1 MAKRLAMIFG
11 AIFVVVGLLGY
22 IDNPLVGPTGMFATN
37 GNHNLAHLLIGIV
50 LIIASTRTERASIL
64 SMHVFGAVYALLAVL
79 GFSALG
85 SEGHTMLL
93 GLVHINGADNW
104 LHVVL
109 AIALIGSAL
118 AVSRGHRTLAPS
130 THATR

>member
-1 MAKRLAMIFG
+1 M
-11 AIFVVVGLLGY
+11 
-22 IDNPLVGPTGMFATN
+22 
-37 GNHNLAHLLIGIV
+37 
-50 LIIASTRTERASIL
+50 IIAATRTERASIL

-79 GFSALG
+79 GFASLG

-104 LHVVL
+104 LHLIL
-109 AIALIGSAL
+109 AVALIGTAL
-118 AVSRGHRTLAPS
+118 AASRGHRTLATG